1 MPSDRSSHLR
11 GVAIVSLGVL
21 LLSPDAL
28 FIQLMNM
35 TQWTVLFFRGAGT
48 LVGYLLLMRFVTH
61 TPLRAAT
68 WRPRGN
74 GLALA
79 LAAAAGNVCFVVS
92 IRHVNAALALVIV
105 ASAPMFTI
113 LLGRT
118 LGHGGVP
125 RRTQVA
131 AATVFA
137 TIAAIFLTEPQGGDM
152 VGVASALGASVAAST
167 LLVIVRGSGDMDVLP
182 WQAAGSVLVALAMLP
197 LADFGSVDGD
207 DLLIAI
213 GFSTLMLPTAL
224 LLIVQGPR
232 LLTAPETSLLLLL
245 ETIIGP
251 TWIWIFLGEPPTMQA
266 VLAGIV
272 IVGALATNAVLA
284 QRELASG
291 RAQPVVSP

>member
-1 MPSDRSSHLR
+1 MPLEPHNHLR
-11 GVAIVSLGVL
+11 GVTIVCLGVL

-28 FIQLMNM
+28 FIQLLDM
-35 TQWTVLFFRGAGT
+35 TQWTLLFFRGAGT
-48 LVGYLLLMRFVTH
+48 LVGFLLLMRFATR
-61 TPLRAAT
+61 TPLRPAT
-68 WRPRGN
+68 WRPQGH

-118 LGHGGVP
+118 LGHRGVP

-131 AATVFA
+131 AAAVLA

-152 VGVASALGASVAAST
+152 VGVVAALGASIAASS

-182 WQAAGSVLVALAMLP
+182 WQAAGSLLLMLAMLP

-207 DLLIAI
+207 DLVIVI
-213 GFSTLMLPTAL
+213 GFSTLMLPVAL

-232 LLTAPETSLLLLL
+232 LLSAPETSLLLLL

-251 TWIWIFLGEPPTMQA
+251 TWIWIFLGEPPTLQA

-284 QRELASG
+284 QRELAQV
-291 RAQPVVSP
+291 RAQPVGSP

>member
-1 MPSDRSSHLR
+1 MESQGRSPQQ
-11 GVAIVSLGVL
+11 GAAIVILGVL

-28 FIQLMNM
+28 FIELMGM
-35 TQWTVLFFRGAGT
+35 TEWTVLFFRGAGT
-48 LVGYLLLMRFVTH
+48 LVGFLLLTRFVTR
-61 TPLRAAT
+61 TPLRPAT
-68 WRPRGN
+68 WRPQAN
-74 GLALA
+74 GIAVA
-79 LAAAAGNVCFVVS
+79 VAAAAGNIFFVVS

-118 LGHGGVP
+118 LGHDGVP

-131 AATVFA
+131 AAAVLA

-152 VGVASALGASVAAST
+152 VGVLSALGASIAAST
-167 LLVIVRGSGDMDVLP
+167 LLVIVRGSGDLDVVP
-182 WQAAGSVLVALAMLP
+182 WQAAGALLLAVVMLP
-197 LADFGSVDGD
+197 FADFSSADGD
-207 DLLIAI
+207 DLLMAI
-213 GFSTLMLPTAL
+213 GFSTLMLPVAL

-232 LLTAPETSLLLLL
+232 LLSAPETSLLLLL

-251 TWIWIFLGEPPTMQA
+251 TWIWIFLGEPPTVQA

-284 QRELASG
+284 QRELSAG
-291 RAQPVVSP
+291 RAQPVGSP

>member
-1 MPSDRSSHLR
+1 MPSEGNAHLR
-11 GVAIVSLGVL
+11 GAGIVSLGVL

-28 FIQLMNM
+28 FIQLLDM
-35 TQWTVLFFRGAGT
+35 TQWTLLFFRGAGT
-48 LVGYLLLMRFVTH
+48 LAGYLLLMRFATH
-61 TPLRAAT
+61 TPVRPAT
-68 WRPRGN
+68 WRPQAHGI
-74 GLALA
+74 ALA

-92 IRHVNAALALVIV
+92 LRHVNAALALVIV

-113 LLGRT
+113 LIGRSM
-118 LGHGGVP
+118 GHAGVP

-131 AATVFA
+131 AAAVFA
-137 TIAAIFLTEPQGGDM
+137 TIAAIFLTAPQGGDM
-152 VGVASALGASVAAST
+152 IGVTAALGASIAAST

-182 WQAAGSVLVALAMLP
+182 WQAAGSLLLTLAMLP

-207 DLLIAI
+207 DLLIVI
-213 GFSTLMLPTAL
+213 GFSTIMLPAAL

-232 LLTAPETSLLLLL
+232 LLSAPETSLLLLL

-251 TWIWIFLGEPPTMQA
+251 TWIWIFLGEPPTLQA

-284 QRELASG
+284 QRELAAG
-291 RAQPVVSP
+291 RAQPVGSP

>member
-1 MPSDRSSHLR
+1 MGSKGQSPQR
-11 GVAIVSLGVL
+11 GAAIVILGVL

-28 FIQLMNM
+28 FIELMGM
-35 TQWTVLFFRGAGT
+35 TEWTVLLFRGAGT
-48 LVGYLLLMRFVTH
+48 LVGFLLLMRFVTR
-61 TPLRAAT
+61 TPLRPGT
-68 WRPRGN
+68 WRPQAN
-74 GLALA
+74 GIAIA
-79 LAAAAGNVCFVVS
+79 LAAAAGNIFFVVS

-118 LGHGGVP
+118 LGHDGVP

-131 AATVFA
+131 AVAVLA

-152 VGVASALGASVAAST
+152 IGVSIAAST

-182 WQAAGSVLVALAMLP
+182 WQAAGALLLAVVMLP

-207 DLLIAI
+207 DLLMAI
-213 GFSTLMLPTAL
+213 GFSTLMLPVAL

-232 LLTAPETSLLLLL
+232 LLSAPETSLLLLL

-251 TWIWIFLGEPPTMQA
+251 TWIWIFIGEPPTLQA

-284 QRELASG
+284 QRELAAL
-291 RAQPVVSP
+291 RAQPVGSP